1 MLPRIVFPKNI
12 FKINPFFSLDLQ
24 QPTGSVVCDGI
35 NGSSMRRKI
44 CTETCNSDECN
55 QDLMRLGDV
64 MADNVVK
71 SCKACQ
77 AGQII
82 IDDNGDLHDCAEE
95 EVSQVTISYP
105 TAPPTEYNYNN
116 YYLGV
121 STLLNRCVLFC

>member
-1 MLPRIVFPKNI
+1 M
-12 FKINPFFSLDLQ
+12 Q

-64 MADNVVK
+64 LADNVVK
-71 SCKACQ
+71 SCKVCQ

-82 IDDNGDLHDCAEE
+82 IDENGDLHDCAEE
-95 EVSQVTISYP
+95 EVSQVRISRSK
-105 TAPPTEYNYNN
+105 ASPTELNYNN

>member
-1 MLPRIVFPKNI
+1 MIHVLL
-12 FKINPFFSLDLQ
+12 SLDMQ

-64 MADNVVK
+64 LSDNVVK
-71 SCKACQ
+71 SCKVCQ

-95 EVSQVTISYP
+95 EVSQVGFSLHSAICIKYF
-105 TAPPTEYNYNN
+105 
-116 YYLGV
+116 
-121 STLLNRCVLFC
+121 CV